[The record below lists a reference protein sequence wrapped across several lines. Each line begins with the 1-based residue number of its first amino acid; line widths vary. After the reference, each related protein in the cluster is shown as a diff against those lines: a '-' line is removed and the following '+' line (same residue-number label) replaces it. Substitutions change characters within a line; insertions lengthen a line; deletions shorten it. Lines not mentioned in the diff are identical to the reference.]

1 MDELKRR
8 LPHILT
14 AAGPLL
20 VELHTTL
27 ADKTPMTAGMGVPF
41 SKQVETLR
49 EKLLA
54 FDARR

>member
-1 MDELKRR
+1 MDELKHR

-14 AAGPLL
+14 ANGPLL

-41 SKQVETLR
+41 AKQVETLR
-49 EKLLA
+49 DKLLA
-54 FDARR
+54 ADAAR